1 MTLAITRSNNREDAV
16 SLIKL
21 CIIQL
26 METIA
31 KSPPRRP
38 GRPAGARTSQRGR
51 LLAAARTLIIGP
63 DQAELTLQ
71 AAARLAG
78 VTPALAHYYF
88 GSREGLLNA
97 LILERVEPHIDDLL
111 SAAQIRA
118 GQPVAALTFLMQRT
132 NSLLLAEPL
141 LRRCLW
147 LPAASALALRNR
159 LRAAL
164 RHLLVRAQAAGA
176 LRSDLAPDYLTDSLL
191 GLVLFPFL
199 DEPDSSEG
207 GSERIAAL
215 ALQHVALLQDG
226 IVRAQRPRH
235 DSGA

>member
-1 MTLAITRSNNREDAV
+1 
-16 SLIKL
+16 
-21 CIIQL
+21 
-26 METIA
+26 METAPRIA
-31 KSPPRRP
+31 VRRP
-38 GRPAGARTSQRGR
+38 GRPAGARSSQRGR
-51 LLAAARTLIIGP
+51 LLAAARNLVVESGQTEP
-63 DQAELTLQ
+63 TLQ
-71 AAARLAG
+71 ATARLAN

-88 GSREGLLNA
+88 GSREGLLRA
-97 LILERVEPHIDDLL
+97 LIEERVQPHIDDLL

-147 LPAASALALRNR
+147 LPAAPALALRNQ
-159 LRAAL
+159 LRSAL

-176 LRSDLAPDYLTDSLL
+176 LRADLAPDYLTDALL

-199 DEPDSSEG
+199 DESGVGAGSSD
-207 GSERIAAL
+207 RIAAL

-226 IVRAQRPRH
+226 IVRAQRPRQ
-235 DSGA
+235 DSGS

>member
-1 MTLAITRSNNREDAV
+1 MNSASRPAV
-16 SLIKL
+16 
-21 CIIQL
+21 
-26 METIA
+26 
-31 KSPPRRP
+31 RRP
-38 GRPAGARTSQRGR
+38 GRPVGAHANQRGR
-51 LLAAARTLIIGP
+51 LLTAARSLIVDAGQLEP
-63 DQAELTLQ
+63 TLQ
-71 AAARLAG
+71 ATATLAH

-88 GSREGLLNA
+88 GSREGLLRT
-97 LILERVEPHIDDLL
+97 LIEERVQPHIDDLL

-147 LPAASALALRNR
+147 LPAAPAQALRNR
-159 LRAAL
+159 LRTAL

-176 LRSDLAPDYLTDSLL
+176 LRADLAPDYLTDALL

-199 DEPDSSEG
+199 DERGSGDGSSD
-207 GSERIAAL
+207 RIAAL

-226 IVRAQRPRH
+226 IVRAQRPRQ
-235 DSGA
+235 DSGS